1 MAQLP
6 KRDVDVADSRKMHE
20 VAADRKWVRQP
31 KRRMRWQ
38 LQAIPSEVVNGL
50 LSQGLGASAPPT
62 RMSVSK

>member
-1 MAQLP
+1 
-6 KRDVDVADSRKMHE
+6 MHE
-20 VAADRKWVRQP
+20 VAADREWVRQP